1 MKVQTRLSAIEGQ
14 VLCPHSCDWKS
25 VAECAHCAELTRIE
39 QDETGTTVV
48 CAPESTGR
56 WAAFCRHDQSLSS
69 PPASRRSRRRRR
81 FRDHGRSCRRP
92 HPRSAQLPLIAAI
105 AAGVVVL
112 DALTKWAATQY
123 LSGEGKVEVLG
134 GLFQFEFYR
143 NFAGPNNLFQGHTVL
158 ISLFAIL
165 AVVVLVAVA
174 FRVTATLT
182 AVAVGLLLGGA
193 LGNLLD
199 RIFREPSPLHGGVVD
214 WLRITSLTKSMNLA
228 DLAIDAAIVVMLV
241 AAVVSW
247 GQGEEK
253 RGAEPAAA
261 GRTAVRI
268 VCPAVIAAIPSPSTN
283 DFHVGPFVFHAYG
296 LIYAIAIIVAGA
308 ITVRRWEA
316 EGG

>member
-1 MKVQTRLSAIEGQ
+1 M
-14 VLCPHSCDWKS
+14 
-25 VAECAHCAELTRIE
+25 
-39 QDETGTTVV
+39 
-48 CAPESTGR
+48 
-56 WAAFCRHDQSLSS
+56 
-69 PPASRRSRRRRR
+69 
-81 FRDHGRSCRRP
+81 
-92 HPRSAQLPLIAAI
+92 
-105 AAGVVVL
+105 
-112 DALTKWAATQY
+112 
-123 LSGEGKVEVLG
+123 LG

-143 NFAGPNNLFQGHTVL
+143 NFAGPNNLFEGHTVL

-253 RGAEPAAA
+253 EAPSRRRPA

-268 VCPAVIAAIPSPSTN
+268 VCPPVIAAIPSPSTN
-283 DFHVGPFVFHAYG
+283 DFHVGPLEFHAYG

-308 ITVRRWEA
+308 VTVRRWEA
-316 EGG
+316 EGGDRELVYEALLWGVPAGLIGGRIYFDITSSSEIPPHW